1 MFGIATMRY
10 AGKTAIKATLLVGE
24 SRIPV
29 VVDAREVVN
38 LRDRRRHYEGFLWS
52 TQMPISAS
60 LEGSLSLIFPDG
72 NSKLIR
78 IFSQYPY
85 MANPPSTPGLWDY
98 FKAQFLSEDNL
109 SKRDERVDA
118 N

>member
-1 MFGIATMRY
+1 MRY

-38 LRDRRRHYEGFLWS
+38 LRDRREHYEGFLWS

-60 LEGSLSLIFPDG
+60 FEGSLSLVFPDG
-72 NSKLIR
+72 NTKTIR
-78 IFSQYPY
+78 IFSQYPH

-98 FKAQFLSEDNL
+98 FKAQFMSVDNVSE
-109 SKRDERVDA
+109 RDEKVNA